1 MLRPIVLGSL
11 LLAMTQSFACAHV
24 ERTGFNNVQHTQRY
38 CGNKHADE
46 NDVERAA
53 RSECSAPRFAV
64 PSCTREQIGA
74 KASNVDFGSGISV
87 INTRATFGVCC
98 DVQCGN

>member
-1 MLRPIVLGSL
+1 MLRTLVL
-11 LLAMTQSFACAHV
+11 LLAISTTCAACAHV

-46 NDVERAA
+46 NDVEREA

-64 PSCTREQIGA
+64 LSCTREQIGA
-74 KASNVDFGSGISV
+74 KAANVDFGSGISV
-87 INTRATFGVCC
+87 TNTKATFGVCC